1 MSDMIEAIKSFF
13 LDTVGRELCVFFCSM
28 LPIIELRG
36 AIPLGAGLG
45 VASWQ
50 TFLLAVAGNL
60 LPVPFLLLLWR
71 WVLRL
76 MHRIRWT
83 RGIAEW
89 LEERAE
95 RSRGKIERYEFWGLL
110 IFVAIPLPGTGA
122 WTGSLAAAVMGM
134 RFWKAMLA
142 IGLGVLL
149 AGGAMTLISYGAV
162 AVFDLWF

>member
-45 VASWQ
+45 LPMWQ
-50 TFLLAVAGNL
+50 SYLLSAAGNL
-60 LPVPFLLLLWR
+60 LPVPLLLLLWR

-76 MHRIRWT
+76 MRRIRWT
-83 RGIAEW
+83 KRLAKW

-134 RFWKAMLA
+134 KFPKALLS
-142 IGLGVLL
+142 IVGGVLL
-149 AGGAMTLISYGAV
+149 AGAVMLLLSYGTV

>member
-1 MSDMIEAIKSFF
+1 
-13 LDTVGRELCVFFCSM
+13 
-28 LPIIELRG
+28 
-36 AIPLGAGLG
+36 
-45 VASWQ
+45 
-50 TFLLAVAGNL
+50 
-60 LPVPFLLLLWR
+60 
-71 WVLRL
+71 

-83 RGIAEW
+83 KGIAEW

-134 RFWKAMLA
+134 KFPRALLSVV
-142 IGLGVLL
+142 GGVLL
-149 AGGAMTLISYGAV
+149 AGAVMLLLSYGTV

>member
-1 MSDMIEAIKSFF
+1 MIEAIKSFF

-149 AGGAMTLISYGAV
+149 AGGTMTLISYGAV

>member
-1 MSDMIEAIKSFF
+1 
-13 LDTVGRELCVFFCSM
+13 
-28 LPIIELRG
+28 
-36 AIPLGAGLG
+36 
-45 VASWQ
+45 
-50 TFLLAVAGNL
+50 
-60 LPVPFLLLLWR
+60 
-71 WVLRL
+71 
-76 MHRIRWT
+76 MHRIHWT
-83 RGIAEW
+83 KGIAEW